1 MSAPQALQTP
11 AAAPASTRT
20 LHLICQSH
28 LDPVWLWPVRDGI
41 AEALT
46 TMQSAVD
53 RAEEF
58 PQFKYTRS
66 SAATYRWLEKMDP
79 RLFARVK
86 RLIDEGRWEVV
97 GGWVEQPD
105 CNLPSGESFIRQAWC
120 AKRYLRETFGE
131 RGVSKVAYVP
141 DSFGHAGGLPQLL
154 RATGFE
160 AYAFMRPYPQD
171 HDGIAPLFQ
180 WESPDGSRVL
190 GIHIVHGY
198 SQSYASTADDIEASI
213 RKAVDGSFAP
223 GFSNGIM
230 WLGVGNHGGSLT
242 REHLERVLSMQGD
255 ETLPELRFSTV
266 ADFIAAA
273 REEAAFADLPVW
285 KGEIGYPFRGCYS
298 ATGEVKAD
306 NRAGQAGLF
315 GAEALAALRGVSD
328 QNLGEAW
335 WKLAFNQ
342 FHDILAG
349 TCTSNTQDETRR
361 RYGYI
366 LDTAEETRFEHAV
379 SIARGVDTTGER
391 GVVCVVNPL
400 PWARQALIAY
410 DTFTEPHGI
419 HRITHLESQDGR
431 TIYPVQW
438 QQSHAN
444 FGPWGMNWKKL
455 TALMDVP
462 AGGHAV
468 YRIADEPI
476 ASQGVGGDE
485 VDESNPQFA
494 GRGNQAARG
503 PIAVT
508 KDHAVPSLKTP
519 SGAELLEMPVD
530 FVVLD
535 DPSDTWGMEVESLD
549 NVVGEPERVG
559 SQVLESGPVLTTVR
573 QKWRW
578 NRSEVWL
585 DATTYTGVPGVELTV
600 KALWLEARQTL
611 KLRVRTHATG
621 KYVAARMPAEV
632 VTRPADG
639 NEYACHGWLAMEAD
653 IAGKPV
659 TLGLMNTSSHS
670 YDAKPGQLRMIVARA
685 VPHAEHPPFFY
696 KDLSNQP
703 LLDQGWLTR
712 RFGLLA
718 TDGGWEAAGLERRAM
733 ELEVPV
739 EVVPDSG
746 HPGTRAWSEPGLS
759 VEPAGVAVHAVRP
772 SASGEGL
779 VVRLQE
785 LTGQPTDAQLRW
797 QGGQVTQTLQP
808 WELVTLRLQG
818 EGAALTGERL
828 TPEDFE

>member
-1 MSAPQALQTP
+1 MSATQTP
-11 AAAPASTRT
+11 AAPTEAPASTRT

-58 PQFKYTRS
+58 PQLKYTRS

-79 RLFARVK
+79 RLFGRVK
-86 RLIDEGRWEVV
+86 QLIDEGRWEVV

-105 CNLPSGESFIRQAWC
+105 CNLPSGESFIRQALC
-120 AKRYLRETFGE
+120 AKRYLHEKFGQ

-154 RATGFE
+154 RASGFE

-180 WESPDGSRVL
+180 WESADGSRVL

-242 REHLERVLSMQGD
+242 REHLQRVMSMQGD
-255 ETLPELRFSTV
+255 PTLPELRFSTV
-266 ADFIAAA
+266 ADFIAEAKQ
-273 REEAAFADLPVW
+273 EAAFADLPVW
-285 KGEIGYPFRGCYS
+285 TGEIGYPFRGCYS

-315 GAEALAALRGVSD
+315 AAESLAARRGVSD
-328 QNLGEAW
+328 EPLGEAW

-349 TCTSNTQDETRR
+349 TCTSNAQDETRR

-366 LDTAEETRFEHAV
+366 LDTAEDTRFEHAA
-379 SIARGVDTTGER
+379 SLARTVDTTGER

-400 PWARQALIAY
+400 PWARKALIAY

-419 HRITHLESQDGR
+419 HRITHLESRDGK
-431 TIYPVQW
+431 TTHPVQW

-455 TALMDVP
+455 TALVDVP

-468 YRIADEPI
+468 YRIAEETI
-476 ASQGVGGDE
+476 ESKGVGSGE

-494 GRGNQAARG
+494 GRGNQAALG
-503 PIAVT
+503 PIPVT
-508 KDHAVPSLKTP
+508 QDDAVPSLTTP
-519 SGAELLEMPVD
+519 SGLELLESPVD
-530 FVVLD
+530 FVVID
-535 DPSDTWGMEVESLD
+535 DPSDTWGMEITTLD
-549 NVVGEPERVG
+549 TVAGEPEKVG

-573 QKWRW
+573 QKWTW
-578 NRSEVWL
+578 NRSEIWL
-585 DATTYTGVPGVELTV
+585 DATTHAGVPGVELTV
-600 KALWLEARQTL
+600 KVLWLELRQTL
-611 KLRVRTHATG
+611 KLRVRTHAKG
-621 KYVAARMPAEV
+621 QHVAARMPAEV

-639 NEYACHGWLAMEAD
+639 MEYACHGWLALE
-653 IAGKPV
+653 GQVQGQPV

-670 YDAKPGQLRMIVARA
+670 YDAEPGQLRMIVARA

-696 KDLSNQP
+696 QDLSNQP
-703 LLDQGWLTR
+703 LLDQGWMTR
-712 RFGLLA
+712 RFRLLA
-718 TDGGWEAAGLERRAM
+718 TDGGWQEAGIERQAM
-733 ELEVPV
+733 GLEVPA

-746 HPGTRAWSEPGLS
+746 HPGTRPWTEPGLS
-759 VEPAGVAVHAVRP
+759 VEPAGVAIHAVRP
-772 SASGEGL
+772 AASGDGI

-785 LTGQPTDAQLRW
+785 LTGQPTEAQLQW
-797 QGGQVTQTLQP
+797 QGGQITQPFEP
-808 WELVTLRLQG
+808 WSLVTLQLQG
-818 EGAALTGERL
+818 AGDALSCRTL
-828 TPEDFE
+828 TAEDLR